1 MPVIGGTNFEQTRA
15 EQIAAQL
22 EMGHLEI
29 DTNEATRSP
38 SPPPIYDSN
47 GQRINTREV
56 SSTVL
61 FRIASCLSELVHCS
75 QAIQLCSGITHL
87 FLGNYNWGKV
97 CLSYSRL
104 IFLSSGL
111 SLLVDTT
118 FMYIVIILN
127 HKSSRCSC

>member
-47 GQRINTREV
+47 GQRTNTREV
-56 SSTVL
+56 SFTVL
-61 FRIASCLSELVHCS
+61 FRIAELLSALVHCFGVF
-75 QAIQLCSGITHL
+75 QLWSGVIH
-87 FLGNYNWGKV
+87 
-97 CLSYSRL
+97 
-104 IFLSSGL
+104 
-111 SLLVDTT
+111 SL
-118 FMYIVIILN
+118 
-127 HKSSRCSC
+127 